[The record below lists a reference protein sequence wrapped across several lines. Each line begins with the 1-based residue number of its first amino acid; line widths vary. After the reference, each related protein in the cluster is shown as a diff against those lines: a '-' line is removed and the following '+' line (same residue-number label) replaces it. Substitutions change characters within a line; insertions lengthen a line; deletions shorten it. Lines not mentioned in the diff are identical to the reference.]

1 MLLLVKRLLES
12 QGHKVTCFA
21 EPRETLAALQKAPD
35 FFHLVITDYNIPGMQ
50 VVEVAL
56 EIRRIR
62 ADLPVA
68 LTSGFIDEELRA
80 GAARKEVSERVAKP
94 FALANSAR
102 SSREWLRPLV
112 AGMYDR

>member
-1 MLLLVKRLLES
+1 M
-12 QGHKVTCFA
+12 
-21 EPRETLAALQKAPD
+21 
-35 FFHLVITDYNIPGMQ
+35 PGMQ
-50 VVEVAL
+50 LLEVAL

-80 GAARKEVSERVAKP
+80 GAERKEVSERVAKP
-94 FALANSAR
+94 FASANSAR